1 MDQKQILVQ
10 VHKRSSDVPQYSPY
24 LRGPEE
30 RELPEGIF
38 LSVQERF
45 QIGAPRL
52 QHKAESLRVGT
63 HEDIQKLYLVE
74 CTADYL
80 I

>member
-10 VHKRSSDVPQYSPY
+10 VLKRSSDVPQYSPY
-24 LRGPEE
+24 LRG
-30 RELPEGIF
+30 PEGIF

-63 HEDIQKLYLVE
+63 HEDIQKLNLVE